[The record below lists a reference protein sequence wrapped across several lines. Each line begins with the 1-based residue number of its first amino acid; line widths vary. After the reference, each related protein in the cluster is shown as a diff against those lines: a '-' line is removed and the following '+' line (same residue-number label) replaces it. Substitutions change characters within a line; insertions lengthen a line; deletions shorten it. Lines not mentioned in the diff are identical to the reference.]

1 MKRTNKQND
10 RKNEQKENSVDRRQ
24 KKRKKQGFSTRMNKK
39 KHTVYTKKRKEMADL
54 FLAYGLKEDTGN
66 FLVA

>member
-10 RKNEQKENSVDRRQ
+10 RKNEQKKTKKKKTRVFNEDEQ
-24 KKRKKQGFSTRMNKK
+24 KKTYCL
-39 KHTVYTKKRKEMADL
+39 HKKRKEMADL

>member
-10 RKNEQKENSVDRRQ
+10 RKNEQKKT
-24 KKRKKQGFSTRMNKK
+24 KKKKPGFSTRMNKK
-39 KHTVYTKKRKEMADL
+39 KHTVYTKKEMADL

>member
-1 MKRTNKQND
+1 MKQKKTNKQTKTKEKTRVFNED
-10 RKNEQKENSVDRRQ
+10 EQNKNILFTQKQ
-24 KKRKKQGFSTRMNKK
+24 
-39 KHTVYTKKRKEMADL
+39 KEMADL